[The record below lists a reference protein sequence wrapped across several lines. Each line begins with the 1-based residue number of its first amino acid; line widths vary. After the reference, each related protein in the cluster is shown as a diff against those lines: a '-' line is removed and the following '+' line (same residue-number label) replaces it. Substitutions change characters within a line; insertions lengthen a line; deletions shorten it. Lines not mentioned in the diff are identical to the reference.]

1 MKRIVISL
9 VIAATFAV
17 TARAGFNLPPKSF
30 KIEEWV
36 KAMETANKEGKPLAF
51 FVSDTET
58 TCPKRTDASKEI
70 IKRLRS
76 DTVIVYTD
84 NHAKLPE
91 DVRKLAQ
98 GRQLGSFPYVIVTDY
113 NLTRLLGVV
122 RYEEIDRNTTRAFR
136 DLEEAIKE
144 YRKSPSKPE
153 APKAEAPKPE
163 TR

>member
-1 MKRIVISL
+1 MKRIVMSL
-9 VIAATFAV
+9 AVAAAFAV

-58 TCPKRTDASKEI
+58 KCPKRTDASKEI

-76 DTVIVYTD
+76 DTVLVYSD
-84 NHAKLPE
+84 NYSKLPE
-91 DVRKLAQ
+91 EVRKLAQ
-98 GRQLGSFPYVIVTDY
+98 GKDLGSFPYVIVTDY

-144 YRKSPSKPE
+144 YRKPSPKPE
-153 APKAEAPKPE
+153 KPEEPKPE